1 MDDQELIKL
10 VRNGDQAAF
19 ETLMSRYKDKIVNYL
34 YQVCG
39 DYQKAMEL
47 GQETFIRVYFKADKY
62 QPIAPLSSWIYAI
75 ATNLARSEARRNM
88 RKSAVSL
95 DDIPNEYLA
104 GTYSEDRA
112 DSGLVRNL
120 RQALDEL
127 SPRYRVPV
135 VLKDLEGFSQEEI
148 AAMLKKPVGTIK
160 ARISRGRMQLRKKL
174 EKALGD
180 GDKYSAS
187 EVIENG
193 RA

>member
-1 MDDQELIKL
+1 
-10 VRNGDQAAF
+10 
-19 ETLMSRYKDKIVNYL
+19 
-34 YQVCG
+34 
-39 DYQKAMEL
+39 
-47 GQETFIRVYFKADKY
+47 
-62 QPIAPLSSWIYAI
+62 
-75 ATNLARSEARRNM
+75 M